1 MTTELK
7 LCFIKLIANLCSEQ
21 SNIRRNT
28 PSPVEIH
35 SPPHRLSTT
44 PEDLN
49 YGIYIQ
55 SEKIYGLSVLPHPK
69 IMNKHLVQQV
79 EYCKRKKLKAFE
91 KFIQPYSEKLY
102 KKQ

>member
-7 LCFIKLIANLCSEQ
+7 LCFIKLTANLCSEQ

-35 SPPHRLSTT
+35 SPPDRLSTT

-49 YGIYIQ
+49 YGIYQIQ
-55 SEKIYGLSVLPHPK
+55 SENLSVLPHQK